1 MVSLLLAIIY
11 LSFISLGL
19 PDGIL
24 GSAWPV
30 MYPQLS
36 VPVSYMGIVTMIIAA
51 GTIVSSLLSDRLT
64 KAMGVG
70 MVTAISVAMTAG
82 SLFLFSVTDSFAL
95 ICLWAIPYGLGAGS
109 VDAALNNY
117 VALHFKSRHM
127 SWLHCFW
134 GIGASLGPY
143 IMGYTLSMGQSWAIG
158 YRKISILQV
167 VLTVILFMGLPLWR
181 KAFSSKTDTA
191 QTGREKKKPIPL
203 REIISVPGAKSIMLT
218 FLCYCALEITAG
230 SWAASYLVM
239 VKGID
244 EATAASFASLFYV
257 GITVGR
263 FFNGFV
269 SMKLNDRQMI
279 RVGQVI
285 ASVGIAV
292 MLIPTNIGWIS
303 IAAFALVG
311 LGCAPI
317 YPSLIHSTPALFGE
331 DRSQALIGVQMASA
345 YIGSCLSPT
354 FFGLISRYL
363 GMGFLPVYIGIFTA
377 VMILMHMHLVRQRG
391 E

>member
-1 MVSLLLAIIY
+1 M
-11 LSFISLGL
+11 
-19 PDGIL
+19 
-24 GSAWPV
+24 
-30 MYPQLS
+30 
-36 VPVSYMGIVTMIIAA
+36 
-51 GTIVSSLLSDRLT
+51 
-64 KAMGVG
+64 
-70 MVTAISVAMTAG
+70 
-82 SLFLFSVTDSFAL
+82 

-158 YRKISILQV
+158 YRKISVLQV

-279 RVGQVI
+279 RVGQII

>member
-191 QTGREKKKPIPL
+191 QTGREKNKPIPL

-279 RVGQVI
+279 RVGQIV

-377 VMILMHMHLVRQRG
+377 VMILMHIHLVRQRG

>member
-30 MYPQLS
+30 MYPQFS
-36 VPVSYMGIVTMIIAA
+36 VPVSYMGIVSMIVAA

-64 KAMGVG
+64 KALGVG
-70 MVTAISVAMTAG
+70 MVTAVSVAMTAG
-82 SLFLFSVTDSFAL
+82 SLLLFSVTDSFTL
-95 ICLWAIPYGLGAGS
+95 ICIWAIPYGLGAGS

-143 IMGYTLSMGQSWAIG
+143 IMGYTLSIGQSWAVG
-158 YRKISILQV
+158 YRKISALQV
-167 VLTVILFMGLPLWR
+167 VLTVILILGLPLWK
-181 KAFSSKTDTA
+181 KAFSPKADTSA
-191 QTGREKKKPIPL
+191 TCRGKQRPIPL
-203 REIISVPGAKSIMLT
+203 REVVSIPGAKSIMLT
-218 FLCYCALEITAG
+218 FLCYCAVEITAG
-230 SWAASYLVM
+230 SWASSYMVM

-244 EATAASFASLFYV
+244 EATAAGFASLFYI

-269 SMKLNDRQMI
+269 SMKLSDHQMV
-279 RVGQVI
+279 RAGQVI
-285 ASVGIAV
+285 ASIGIAV
-292 MLIPTNIGWIS
+292 MLIPTDTRWVS
-303 IAAFALVG
+303 LVAFLLVG

-317 YPSLIHSTPALFGE
+317 YPSLIHCTPKLFGA
-331 DRSQALIGVQMASA
+331 DVSQALIGVQMASA
-345 YIGSCLSPT
+345 YVGSCLSPT
-354 FFGLISRYL
+354 IFGLIAKPL
-363 GMGFLPVYIGIFTA
+363 GMSFLPIYIGIFMA
-377 VMILMHMHLVRQRG
+377 IMILMHMHLVRQKEG
-391 E
+391 

>member
-377 VMILMHMHLVRQRG
+377 VMILMHMHLVMQRG